1 MPYLG
6 CSQCRARFHTGAIY
20 EPRDHC
26 SRCGAPL
33 NPPSPSLRE
42 RLRGL
47 LRRQAQGEPPDWETI
62 TSSQYTRQAH
72 TDNNDGGTTTG

>member
-1 MPYLG
+1 VSDDESGIPAWLAATLNY
-6 CSQCRARFHTGAIY
+6 
-20 EPRDHC
+20 C